1 MTNKLQMCLRRV
13 TPLTGGMA
21 LLMMTAWVHADTT
34 INFHGTLLA
43 GACEVDTLSSDQTVV
58 LGDISTTL
66 FNAPGDMSPA
76 RPFSISLTCPE
87 GGAEHASVTFS
98 GKVSS
103 ADASLLALDE
113 SADSASGVAVQIAE
127 SDGTKVSLDTP
138 SAARPLVVGEN
149 VLNFTARYQA
159 LVERSVIT
167 PGVANATSQ
176 FTINYP

>member
-1 MTNKLQMCLRRV
+1 MINKLQMCLRRV
-13 TPLTGGMA
+13 TPLTGGMV

-34 INFHGTLLA
+34 INFHGTLLV

-87 GGAEHASVTFS
+87 GGPEHANVTFS
-98 GKVSS
+98 GQ
-103 ADASLLALDE
+103 ASTDSTLLALDG
-113 SADSASGVAVQIAE
+113 DTGSASGVAVQIAE
-127 SDGTKVSLDTP
+127 SDGTKVSLGTN
-138 SAARPLVVGEN
+138 SATKSLVSGEN
-149 VLNFTARYQA
+149 VLNFTARYQS
-159 LVERSVIT
+159 LVERSAIT